1 MIAKKISGFIGITRL
16 DKPIGIYLLLWPALI
31 ALLIS
36 SDAFINYSYLI
47 IIIVGSILV
56 RSTGCVINDIFD
68 MEFDKQVKRTK
79 DRPLAS
85 GQLSKREAYFI
96 FFLLSLFSLLLV
108 SSLGKQALFVCL
120 FFAIFIV
127 SYPLTKRFLKIPQV
141 FLGVTFG
148 SCVPIV
154 FSMNEKLFDVS
165 MWILYLANFF
175 WIVAY
180 DSFYAMSDYDDDK
193 KLGVNSSITYWEEK
207 SQNFIILFQSLS
219 IIFFIFLGYI
229 NDLSFIWYLAIFFAV
244 LLFYYQHLLARNNQ
258 HLKAFKNNNF
268 IGLLFLLALLIEKYL
283 SLIHI

>member
-68 MEFDKQVKRTK
+68 MELDKQVKRTK

-85 GQLSKREAYFI
+85 GQLSMREAYFI
-96 FFLLSLFSLLLV
+96 FLLLSLFSLLLV
-108 SSLGKQALFVCL
+108 SSLGKQALLVCL
-120 FFAIFIV
+120 FFSIFIV
-127 SYPLTKRFLKIPQV
+127 SYPLTKRFLKIPQL

-148 SCVPIV
+148 SCIPIV

-180 DSFYAMSDYDDDK
+180 DSFYAMSDYDDDN
-193 KLGVNSSITYWEEK
+193 KLGVNSSITYWKEK

-219 IIFFIFLGYI
+219 IIFFISLGYI

-268 IGLLFLLALLIEKYL
+268 IGLLFLLALLIEKYN
-283 SLIHI
+283 IFI

>member
-16 DKPIGIYLLLWPALI
+16 DKPIGIYLVLWPALI

-79 DRPLAS
+79 NRPLAS
-85 GQLSKREAYFI
+85 GQLSMREAYFI
-96 FFLLSLFSLLLV
+96 FLLLSLFSLLLV
-108 SSLGKQALFVCL
+108 SSLGKQALLVCL

-148 SCVPIV
+148 SCIPIV

-268 IGLLFLLALLIEKYL
+268 IGLLFLLALLIEKYN
-283 SLIHI
+283 IFI

>member
-1 MIAKKISGFIGITRL
+1 MIAEKISGFIGITRL

-85 GQLSKREAYFI
+85 GQLSKHEAYFI
-96 FFLLSLFSLLLV
+96 FLLLSLFSLLLV
-108 SSLGKQALFVCL
+108 SSLGKQALLVCL

-180 DSFYAMSDYDDDK
+180 DSFYAMSDYGDDK

-268 IGLLFLLALLIEKYL
+268 IGLLFLLALLIEKYN
-283 SLIHI
+283 IFI